1 MSHVRSITAADFADD
16 CPVSLDLLG
25 RILRAGADGLAG
37 LLDTVPEGRRAQL
50 AVWLYGHSH
59 TRAIGVRVAATCD
72 GAVLRQEAGA
82 LGAVLHDLS
91 QQDHV
96 TPVHDVPRSHA
107 SRRISLGG
115 SRAAVRRALA

>member
-25 RILRAGADGLAG
+25 HILRADADGLAD
-37 LLDTVPEGRRAQL
+37 LLDAIPEVRRARFAL
-50 AVWLYGHSH
+50 WLYGRNH
-59 TRAIGVRVAATCD
+59 TRTIGVRVAATCD

-82 LGAVLHDLS
+82 LGGVLHDLS
-91 QQDHV
+91 RQGRAG
-96 TPVHDVPRSHA
+96 PVYDIARSHA

-115 SRAAVRRALA
+115 SRAAENRALT